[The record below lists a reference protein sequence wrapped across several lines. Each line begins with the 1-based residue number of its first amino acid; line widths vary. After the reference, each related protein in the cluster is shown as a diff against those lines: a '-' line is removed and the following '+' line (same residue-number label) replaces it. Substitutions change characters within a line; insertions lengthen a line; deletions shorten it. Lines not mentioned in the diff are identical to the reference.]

1 MQDVISGSYGELP
14 NPWFMILLLDQENDV
29 PKRRLH
35 SLVVWGPLYI
45 PCTLIAQ
52 LGLMIL
58 TLHQNCKMDTSTLTI
73 CFFFFSL
80 FFFLIPDFFSLVSEH
95 IKQHKLG
102 IARFLGWVK
111 EWLDC
116 LEHTRAWSLE
126 PCLCLHTF
134 SCDIS
139 TLSFAQFL
147 VLLNTSIIFTC

>member
-1 MQDVISGSYGELP
+1 MNL
-14 NPWFMILLLDQENDV
+14 F
-29 PKRRLH
+29 
-35 SLVVWGPLYI
+35 
-45 PCTLIAQ
+45 Q
-52 LGLMIL
+52 LG
-58 TLHQNCKMDTSTLTI
+58 TYLHFQEGDERWSLLSFCQFSGYI
-73 CFFFFSL
+73 CGVALATVGFFFFSL